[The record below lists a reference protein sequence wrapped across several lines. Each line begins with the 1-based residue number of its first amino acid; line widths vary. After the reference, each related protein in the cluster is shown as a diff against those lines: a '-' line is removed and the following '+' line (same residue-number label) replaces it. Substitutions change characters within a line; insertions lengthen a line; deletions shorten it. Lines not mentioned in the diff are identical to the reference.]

1 MISDLC
7 AVSLSKEWTD
17 FSLGGAERAVYY
29 FFFRISTQKGVP
41 THPPCFHWWTPLF
54 SEGSSLRLMLTPFAV
69 YPSAYNALPPDNT
82 FFLRSF
88 FISLLEESVK
98 AGLKLSIQKIKIMAL
113 NPITSWQIDAEKVET
128 VTDLIFLGSRFAED
142 SDCSHEVKRCLLLGR
157 KARTNLNSILKCRH
171 HFTNKGPHS
180 QSYAFS
186 IRHV

>member
-1 MISDLC
+1 
-7 AVSLSKEWTD
+7 
-17 FSLGGAERAVYY
+17 
-29 FFFRISTQKGVP
+29 
-41 THPPCFHWWTPLF
+41 
-54 SEGSSLRLMLTPFAV
+54 MLTPFAV

-128 VTDLIFLGSRFAED
+128 VTDLIFLGSRFTED

-171 HFTNKGPHS
+171 HFTNKGLYS
-180 QSYAFS
+180 QSYGFS
-186 IRHV
+186 SSHVWL